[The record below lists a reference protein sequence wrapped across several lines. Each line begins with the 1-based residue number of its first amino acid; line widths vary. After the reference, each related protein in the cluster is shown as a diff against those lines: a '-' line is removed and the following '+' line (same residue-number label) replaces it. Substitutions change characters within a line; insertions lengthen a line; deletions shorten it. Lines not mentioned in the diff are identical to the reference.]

1 MRAIAKRAAPVLAT
15 MVAAAPA
22 LAHTGVGAVEGFQA
36 GLLHP
41 LLGLDHVLA
50 MVAVGLWAG
59 LVGGRARLFYPVA
72 FVTMMV
78 LAGLWGM
85 SGAALPGVETGIAVS
100 VVVLGAA
107 IALNLAPPLA
117 AGTAACAIFAV
128 FHGHAHGAELPEG
141 ASGLGYALGFV
152 LATVA
157 LHGAGLGLAGAL
169 AARAPLIARVAGGG
183 LALAGMAIL
192 AG

>member
-1 MRAIAKRAAPVLAT
+1 MRAIVKRAL
-15 MVAAAPA
+15 PA
-22 LAHTGVGAVEGFQA
+22 LAAMAAAMPAFAHTGAGPAAGFQA

-41 LLGLDHVLA
+41 LFGLDHVLA

-59 LVGGRARLFYPVA
+59 LVGGRARLFYPAA
-72 FVTMMV
+72 FVTMMM

-85 SGAALPGVETGIAVS
+85 SGAALPGVEAGIAIS

-107 IALNLAPPLA
+107 IALDLTPPLA
-117 AGTAACAIFAV
+117 AGTAACAILAI
-128 FHGHAHGAELPEG
+128 FHGHAHGAELPQG
-141 ASGLGYALGFV
+141 ASGLSYALGFV
-152 LATVA
+152 LATAA
-157 LHGAGLGLAGAL
+157 LHGAGLALAGAV
-169 AARAPLIARVAGGG
+169 AARAPLIARVAGGA